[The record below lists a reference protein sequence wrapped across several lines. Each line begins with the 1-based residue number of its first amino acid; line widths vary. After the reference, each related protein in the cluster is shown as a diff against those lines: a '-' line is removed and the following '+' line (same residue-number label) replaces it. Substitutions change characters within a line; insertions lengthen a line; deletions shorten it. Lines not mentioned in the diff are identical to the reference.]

1 MPEAEEASENH
12 LGINTA
18 ENNLIFFTITIYKN
32 TNSKLLLYNERRYNQ
47 QHPDP
52 GTSGNESV
60 QQAAASKIQCIS
72 PLRKDYI

>member
-12 LGINTA
+12 LGINTT
-18 ENNLIFFTITIYKN
+18 ENNLIFFYYYYLQ
-32 TNSKLLLYNERRYNQ
+32 NSKLLLLLYNERSYNQ

-60 QQAAASKIQCIS
+60 QQAAASKIQHIS
-72 PLRKDYI
+72 PLRRH